1 MKEYLNERLLALITT
16 VGVFLTPVVPLL
28 ILIGSLVMADLFIA
42 YRVNKIKYNED
53 FSSKKF
59 RITITKTGIY
69 FAILLAAR
77 GVEMVYDYQI
87 IVGVTATLM
96 IIAEARSLDE
106 HYHSL
111 TGKFLLKELLDTINA
126 KVLNLKNRN
135 DKNGT
140 N

>member
-1 MKEYLNERLLALITT
+1 MRDYINERLFALLTT
-16 VGVFLTPVVPLL
+16 VGVFLTPIVPLL

-42 YRVNKIKYNED
+42 YKVNKIKNNEP

-87 IVGVTATLM
+87 IVGITAALM
-96 IIAEARSLDE
+96 IVAEARSLDE
-106 HYHSL
+106 HHFNL
-111 TGKFLLKELLDTINA
+111 TGKYLLKNLLDMLNTKI
-126 KVLNLKNRN
+126 LNLKNRN
-135 DKNGT
+135 GAD
-140 N
+140 

>member
-1 MKEYLNERLLALITT
+1 MRDYLNDRLFALITT

-42 YRVNKIKYNED
+42 YKVNKIKHNEP

-87 IVGVTATLM
+87 IVGITAALM
-96 IIAEARSLDE
+96 IMAEARSLDE
-106 HYHSL
+106 HYFSL
-111 TGKFLLKELLDTINA
+111 TGKYLLKGMLDMINS
-126 KVLNLKNRN
+126 KVLNLKNRKE
-135 DKNGT
+135 DGT

>member
-1 MKEYLNERLLALITT
+1 MRDYLNDRLFALITT
-16 VGVFLTPVVPLL
+16 VGVFLTPIVPLL

-42 YRVNKIKYNED
+42 YKVNKIKYNEP

-87 IVGVTATLM
+87 IVGITAALM
-96 IIAEARSLDE
+96 IVAEARSLDE
-106 HYHSL
+106 HHFNL
-111 TGKFLLKELLDTINA
+111 TGKYLLKGLLDMLNTKI
-126 KVLNLKNRN
+126 LNLKNRN
-135 DKNGT
+135 GAD
-140 N
+140 

>member
-1 MKEYLNERLLALITT
+1 MREYVNEKLLALLTT

-28 ILIGSLVMADLFIA
+28 ILIGGLVMTDLIVA

-87 IVGVTATLM
+87 IVGITASLM

-106 HYHSL
+106 HYYSL
-111 TGKFLLKELLDTINA
+111 TGKYLLKGMLDMINS
-126 KVLNLKNRN
+126 KVLNLKNRKE
-135 DKNGT
+135 DGT

>member
-1 MKEYLNERLLALITT
+1 MKDYLNERLLALLTT
-16 VGVFLTPVVPLL
+16 VGVFLTPVIPLL
-28 ILIGSLVMADLFIA
+28 MLIGGLVIADLLVA
-42 YRVNKIKYNED
+42 YRVNKIKYNEP

-87 IVGVTATLM
+87 IVGITATLM

-106 HYHSL
+106 HYFNL
-111 TGKFLLKELLDTINA
+111 TGKYLLKGLLDTINS
-126 KVLNLKNRN
+126 KVLNLKNKDGAN
-135 DKNGT
+135 
-140 N
+140 

>member
-1 MKEYLNERLLALITT
+1 MRDYLNDRLFAFITT

-28 ILIGSLVMADLFIA
+28 ILIGSLVMVDLFIA
-42 YRVNKIKYNED
+42 YRVNKIKYNEP

-87 IVGVTATLM
+87 IVGITAALM
-96 IIAEARSLDE
+96 IMAEARSLDE
-106 HYHSL
+106 HYFSL
-111 TGKFLLKELLDTINA
+111 TGKYLLKGLLDMINS
-126 KVLNLKNRN
+126 KVLNLKNRKE
-135 DKNGT
+135 DGT